1 MKYNPSLKHNL
12 RKINE
17 DYIPDDKVISWLK
30 DYLKDVKRGEGWVD
44 IDKVVYDADIEL
56 GVDLSKNKKELA
68 AYIKK
73 IGGGSLLKESAI
85 HKVKG
90 KKITEATARGETDI
104 ELSNTSGVLKLNNTY
119 SGVALELWAGG
130 NGFRDSWKNP
140 EYAKKLEEYWTT
152 RDKSL
157 EAELRKEYVSLHDDI
172 LKVANMFDKEVE
184 RVMNKHGFRK

>member
-12 RKINE
+12 KKIQE
-17 DYIPDDKVISWLK
+17 GYQPITPVDDWLK

-44 IDKVVYDADIEL
+44 IDKIIYDADIEL
-56 GVDLSKNKKELA
+56 DINLNKVRKDLVD
-68 AYIKK
+68 YIKK
-73 IGGGSLLKESAI
+73 LGYGSILKESAI

-104 ELSNTSGVLKLNNTY
+104 ELSNTSGVLKLNNTH
-119 SGVALELWAGG
+119 SGVVLEMWAGG